1 MSDTPP
7 GSENDEL
14 GPEFEEALLKL
25 TQDQCVVIAE
35 RAALR
40 VFPIHAAS
48 FKTEWDRASL
58 LSHWR
63 IFLLTSAQARPAG
76 LDIVAPLLVA
86 GVAARAAARAAAV
99 DTAGAAASSAA
110 MDTARAAAQAAGGS
124 TTQALADEAAGAAR
138 AAARAAGAAWAARTA
153 RTDRE
158 AREAMEARTDLSLCL
173 LRGNATRASLWTE
186 AEVPEE
192 IMKRLEVFEATA
204 ANSHWA
210 LMAQWYRHQLNGG
223 YRTTFFD
230 PAAEEQLITMPE
242 AFWQRIA
249 GTPDAVMADIEAI
262 HQGREPAWRPDD
274 TDDPEADDNDEADP
288 QGEEPGMEDTAPTP
302 SGQEDDHGGASWHLS
317 AAHPILSRTE
327 WVAIPDTPQ
336 TSDLVDEL
344 IASLRRIAQR
354 IETENSFCDQV
365 SEADC
370 EILRA
375 LLRTIERQLAPDL
388 ICDGEDLGPPTSAQP
403 SPIGQFGKK
412 MLALT
417 GEGLEKGVIKTIG
430 LSVVGSAALALS
442 AAMELD
448 LDAFFKTAV
457 NLFKTAFADIPDDT
471 PGLPGDPQ
479 GG

>member
-110 MDTARAAAQAAGGS
+110 MDTARAAAWAAAS
-124 TTQALADEAAGAAR
+124 AARDAASAAASAAR
-138 AAARAAGAAWAARTA
+138 AARAATSDAARDAAWAAA
-153 RTDRE
+153 WD
-158 AREAMEARTDLSLCL
+158 DLSVFVKGGSL
-173 LRGNATRASLWTE
+173 ARAPLWSSDE
-186 AEVPEE
+186 APLHIGE
-192 IMKRLEVFEATA
+192 RLKTFEAGA
-204 ANSHWA
+204 AESAWA
-210 LMAQWYRHQLNGG
+210 LMAQWYGHQLNGG
-223 YRTTFFD
+223 YRTPFFD

-242 AFWQRIA
+242 AFWERIKDA
-249 GTPDAVMADIEAI
+249 PDAVMADIEAI
-262 HQGREPAWRPDD
+262 HQGREPAWQPGD
-274 TDDPEADDNDEADP
+274 TDDLEADDNDEVDP
-288 QGEEPGMEDTAPTP
+288 RGEEPSTEDTPPAP
-302 SGQEDDHGGASWHLS
+302 SGLEDDHEGTAWRLS
-317 AAHPILSRTE
+317 AAHPILNRTE
-327 WVAIPDTPQ
+327 WVAILDTPQ

-365 SEADC
+365 SEADR

-388 ICDGEDLGPPTSAQP
+388 TCDGEDLGPPTSAQP
-403 SPIGQFGKK
+403 RPIGKFGKK

-417 GEGLEKGVIKTIG
+417 GEGLEKGVIKTIE

-457 NLFKTAFADIPDDT
+457 NLFKTAFADVPDDT
-471 PGLPGDPQ
+471 PGGPGDPQ
-479 GG
+479 GE